1 MIELPEK
8 LDISKADW
16 LLESLRGLRGQDL
29 EISGKSVRFVG
40 TLCAQILQVAATEW
54 KNTGHK
60 LTVDA
65 SVAFWADLALLG
77 LKENVLSCVVSK

>member
-1 MIELPEK
+1 MIDLPEK
-8 LDISKADW
+8 LDFSKADW
-16 LLESLRGLRGQDL
+16 LLESFRSMRGQDL
-29 EISGKSVRFVG
+29 TLSGQSVKFVG

-54 KNTGHK
+54 KTAGHK